1 MNKEKIHLG
10 EKDEYKKSGL
20 KPSDYC
26 KRIFKN
32 QNIKSVKDI
41 NMSVAKDT
49 NAVPADAVNSVSDGN
64 NTMQLSLKHTG
75 DFGYSAT
82 LNISAPSNEGGKYA
96 NLYWYKPDHTLQFMD
111 SGFVSADGMV
121 SLTFNHASDYVVV
134 FSNQA
139 MGEGNIDTV
148 STASK
153 SPKTGETEDY
163 SLLIIFAAAALVPM
177 YGIIYK
183 KKNAL

>member
-49 NAVPADAVNSVSDGN
+49 NINSQYFETPGFRQV
-64 NTMQLSLKHTG
+64 
-75 DFGYSAT
+75 FFV
-82 LNISAPSNEGGKYA
+82 APE
-96 NLYWYKPDHTLQFMD
+96 P
-111 SGFVSADGMV
+111 
-121 SLTFNHASDYVVV
+121 
-134 FSNQA
+134 
-139 MGEGNIDTV
+139 
-148 STASK
+148 
-153 SPKTGETEDY
+153 
-163 SLLIIFAAAALVPM
+163 
-177 YGIIYK
+177 
-183 KKNAL
+183 

>member
-163 SLLIIFAAAALVPM
+163 YLPYSIFILSGTQTACHYPS
-177 YGIIYK
+177 GS
-183 KKNAL
+183 

>member
-49 NAVPADAVNSVSDGN
+49 NINSQYFETPGIRQV
-64 NTMQLSLKHTG
+64 
-75 DFGYSAT
+75 FFV
-82 LNISAPSNEGGKYA
+82 APE
-96 NLYWYKPDHTLQFMD
+96 P
-111 SGFVSADGMV
+111 
-121 SLTFNHASDYVVV
+121 
-134 FSNQA
+134 
-139 MGEGNIDTV
+139 
-148 STASK
+148 
-153 SPKTGETEDY
+153 
-163 SLLIIFAAAALVPM
+163 
-177 YGIIYK
+177 
-183 KKNAL
+183 